1 MCSLRLNRNRSTM
14 KAVADPTREPPAAKK
29 KPFMPYAKPHKV
41 TTVVCPIHG
50 GNEMSTVDID
60 EEDDF
65 RL

>member
-1 MCSLRLNRNRSTM
+1 M